1 MDSVVR
7 VCKIKQAQ
15 TSSQELDSLGT
26 CKSSVSGMARTVWKL
41 GWARSTQ
48 AEADNDN
55 AVYVS
60 NKHV

>member
-7 VCKIKQAQ
+7 ACKIKKAQA
-15 TSSQELDSLGT
+15 SSQELDSLGT
-26 CKSSVSGMARTVWKL
+26 CKSSVSAMARTVWKL

-60 NKHV
+60 TKHV